1 MIQFLWDIFLETC
14 PFHLGC
20 PIFGTVYS
28 IFYIL
33 KISTVLVISPL
44 SFLIWFGSFLFSFWW
59 AWPEVCW
66 FCLPFQRL
74 SSWFHWLFF
83 FFFNLYFIYSLIFIF
98 FLLLVLDC
106 LFFFFLQ
113 VDYLRFSLFS
123 EQGLYD
129 YELPSKDCF

>member
-1 MIQFLWDIFLETC
+1 MG
-14 PFHLGC
+14 PF
-20 PIFGTVYS
+20 
-28 IFYIL
+28 
-33 KISTVLVISPL
+33 
-44 SFLIWFGSFLFSFWW
+44 SFLFDEPGQRF
-59 AWPEVCW
+59 ADFVY
-66 FCLPFQRL
+66 PFKDSAL
-74 SSWFHWLFF
+74 GFIDFSF